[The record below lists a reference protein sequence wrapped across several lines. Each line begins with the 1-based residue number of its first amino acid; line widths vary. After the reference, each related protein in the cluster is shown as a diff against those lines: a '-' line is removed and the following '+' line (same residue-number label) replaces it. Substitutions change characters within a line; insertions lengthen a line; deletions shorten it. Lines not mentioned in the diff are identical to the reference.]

1 MYYQVGNYL
10 FKTIEM
16 VVLTAKDLPFQV
28 TGLIFLVFL
37 RSWDMKKIMV
47 SFVLFFTTASPRV
60 DGDP

>member
-37 RSWDMKKIMV
+37 RSWDMKKNNGFLCIV
-47 SFVLFFTTASPRV
+47 FYYSFPAC
-60 DGDP
+60 